1 MGGLMGDSRKGPKAV
16 WAVGGGKGGTGKTL
30 IASNIA
36 ISLAKRG
43 QRVLL
48 VDADVGGANLHTCLG
63 IERPRYTLGAF
74 FQGNHGDLS
83 DFMEETGV
91 ANLLL
96 VSGTLDYPIRGPKVR
111 DMNRLRNALRRAQ
124 VDYVILDIGSGSAQT
139 TMELFL
145 MASLGLY
152 VIVPEPTSIENT
164 YRFLKEALYW
174 TLVRSTRKRT
184 VKSALNKAFH
194 VGKVEDFQPVPE
206 LLRQLSRTEPLVSR
220 ILKSSLES
228 FQVRLVLNQV
238 RRYEDVEVG
247 FSVRSAVHKYFGLR
261 VDYSGY
267 INFDER
273 VIQCVRSRQSL
284 LQSFP
289 ESNAAKCIENLTQ
302 RLLSQGQLAFDFF

>member
-1 MGGLMGDSRKGPKAV
+1 MSDSRKGPRGV

-30 IASNIA
+30 IASNMA
-36 ISLAKRG
+36 ICLAKRG
-43 QRVLL
+43 HRVLL

-63 IERPRYTLGAF
+63 IERPRYTLGTF
-74 FQGNHGDLS
+74 FQEHQSDLS
-83 DFMEETGV
+83 GFMEETGV
-91 ANLLL
+91 ANLFL
-96 VSGTLDYPIRGPKVR
+96 VSGTQDYPVRGPKVR
-111 DMNRLRNALRRAQ
+111 DMNRLRNALKRVQ

-145 MASLGLY
+145 MAGLGVY

-174 TLVRSTRKRT
+174 TLVRGTRKRS
-184 VKSALNKAFH
+184 VKSALSRAFH
-194 VGKVEDFQPVPE
+194 VGRIEDFQPVPE
-206 LLRQLSRTEPLVSR
+206 MLRQLSRTEPLVSR
-220 ILKSSLES
+220 ILRAHLEN

-247 FSVRSAVHKYFGLR
+247 FSVRSAIHKYFGLR

-289 ESNAAKCIENLTQ
+289 DSNASKCIENLTQ

>member
-1 MGGLMGDSRKGPKAV
+1 MGESKRGPKAV

-30 IASNIA
+30 IASNMA
-36 ISLAKRG
+36 ICLAKRG
-43 QRVLL
+43 HRVLL

-63 IERPRYTLGAF
+63 IERPRYTLGSF

-96 VSGTLDYPIRGPKVR
+96 VSGTLDYPVRGPKVR
-111 DMNRLRNALRRAQ
+111 DMNRLRNALKRAQ

-139 TMELFL
+139 TLELFL
-145 MASLGLY
+145 MASLGVY

-174 TLVRSTRKRT
+174 TLVRSTRKRS
-184 VKSALNKAFH
+184 VKNALNRAFH
-194 VGKVEDFQPVPE
+194 VERVEDFRPVPE
-206 LLRQLSRTEPLVSR
+206 MLKQLGRTEPLVSR
-220 ILKSSLES
+220 ILRSNLES

>member
-1 MGGLMGDSRKGPKAV
+1 MGESKRGPKAV

-30 IASNIA
+30 IASNMA
-36 ISLAKRG
+36 ICLAKRG
-43 QRVLL
+43 HRVLL

-63 IERPRYTLGAF
+63 IERPRYTLGSF

-96 VSGTLDYPIRGPKVR
+96 VSGTLDYPVRGPKVR
-111 DMNRLRNALRRAQ
+111 DMNRLRNALKRAQ

-139 TMELFL
+139 TLELFL
-145 MASLGLY
+145 MASLGVY

-174 TLVRSTRKRT
+174 TLVKSTRKRS
-184 VKSALNKAFH
+184 VKNALNRAFH
-194 VGKVEDFQPVPE
+194 VERVEDFRPVPE
-206 LLRQLSRTEPLVSR
+206 MLKQLGRTEPLVSR
-220 ILKSSLES
+220 ILRSNLES

>member
-1 MGGLMGDSRKGPKAV
+1 MGESRRGPRAV

-30 IASNIA
+30 IASNMA
-36 ISLAKRG
+36 ICLAKRG
-43 QRVLL
+43 HKVLL

-74 FQGNHGDLS
+74 FQGNQGDLGG
-83 DFMEETGV
+83 FMEETGV
-91 ANLLL
+91 ANLFL
-96 VSGTLDYPIRGPKVR
+96 VSGTLDYPVRGPKVR

-124 VDYVILDIGSGSAQT
+124 VDYVILDIGSGSAQS

-145 MASLGLY
+145 MANLGVY

-174 TLVRSTRKRT
+174 TLVKSTRKRS
-184 VKSALNKAFH
+184 VKSALNRAFH
-194 VGKVEDFQPVPE
+194 VGRIEDFQPVPD
-206 LLRQLSRTEPLVSR
+206 LLKGLSRTEPLVSR
-220 ILKSSLES
+220 ILRSNMES

-247 FSVRSAVHKYFGLR
+247 FSVRSAVHKYFGLK

-284 LQSFP
+284 LQSYP
-289 ESNAAKCIENLTQ
+289 DSNAAKCIENLTQ
-302 RLLSQGQLAFDFF
+302 RLLSQGQLGFDFF

>member
-1 MGGLMGDSRKGPKAV
+1 MGESRRGPRAV

-30 IASNIA
+30 IASNMA
-36 ISLAKRG
+36 ICLAKRG
-43 QRVLL
+43 HKVLL

-63 IERPRYTLGAF
+63 MERPRYTLGAF
-74 FQGNHGDLS
+74 FQGNHGDLT

-96 VSGTLDYPIRGPKVR
+96 VSGTLDYPVRGPKVR

-145 MASLGLY
+145 MASLGVY

-164 YRFLKEALYW
+164 YRFLKEAIYW
-174 TLVRSTRKRT
+174 TLVKSTRKRS
-184 VKSALNKAFH
+184 VKSALNRAFH
-194 VGKVEDFQPVPE
+194 VGKIEDFKPVPE
-206 LLRQLSRTEPLVSR
+206 LLKHLGRTEPLVSR
-220 ILKSSLES
+220 ILRSNLES

-284 LQSFP
+284 LQSYP